1 MIIRDNSCG
10 NLIPREYFD
19 QVVERR
25 GTAAVKWDKPM
36 DEDVIPMWVA
46 DMDFRVAPPIIE
58 AIQRRAAHGI
68 FGYVAVPEAYYQS
81 TIDWFGRR
89 HGWNI
94 ERDWIQYTIGV
105 VPALSVIVKAFT
117 HPGDKVLLMTP
128 VYNCFFSSIR
138 NNGCTMQ
145 ESRLVYE
152 DATYHIDF
160 DDLER
165 KAKPD
170 DVKLLLLCNPHNP
183 AGRVWT
189 RDELVRI
196 GDICRRN
203 NVIVVSDEIHCELVY
218 GDNKYIPFASIDGHQ
233 DNCISCVS
241 PSKSFNIAGLQNANI
256 ICANPGWRE
265 RIDRAINVNEVCDVN
280 PFGVDAWIAAY
291 TQGEPW
297 LNTLCDYIYDNYRL
311 LSDTFRRELPALTVT
326 RLEGTYLAWI
336 DCRSLH
342 MSSDQLTQHLLDQA
356 HVMVNSGTM
365 YGEAGD
371 GYIRI
376 NLACPRHFVA
386 QALERIVPVLQ
397 QL

>member
-1 MIIRDNSCG
+1 MEITS
-10 NLIPREYFD
+10 EYFD
-19 QVVERR
+19 QVIERR
-25 GTAAVKWDKPM
+25 GSCAIKWDRPM
-36 DEDVIPMWVA
+36 ADDVIPMWVA

-58 AIQRRAAHGI
+58 ALQRRACHGI
-68 FGYVAVPEAYYQS
+68 YGYVSVPDAYYQA
-81 TIDWFGRR
+81 TIDWFARR
-89 HGWNI
+89 HGWLI

-105 VPALSVIVKAFT
+105 VPALSVIIKAFT
-117 HPGDKVLLMTP
+117 RPGDKVLLMTP

-138 NNGCTMQ
+138 NNGCQMQ
-145 ESRLVYE
+145 ESRLTYE

-165 KAKPD
+165 KAQPH

-203 NVIVVSDEIHCELVY
+203 GVIVVSDEIHCELVY
-218 GDNKYIPFASIDGHQ
+218 GDNKYTPFASIDGHS
-233 DNCISCVS
+233 DNCITCVS

-256 ICANPGWRE
+256 ICSNPQWRE
-265 RIDRAINVNEVCDVN
+265 RIDQAININEVCDVN
-280 PFGVDAWIAAY
+280 PFGVDAFIAAY

-297 LNTLCDYIYDNYRL
+297 LNALCEYIYDNYRL
-311 LSDTFRRELPALTVT
+311 LATTFARELPQLTVT

-336 DCRSLH
+336 DCRHLPFT
-342 MSSDQLTQHLLDQA
+342 SDQLTQLLLDKA

-365 YGEAGD
+365 YGEAGE
-371 GYIRI
+371 GFIRI
-376 NLACPRHFVA
+376 NLACQHTLVDE
-386 QALERIVPVLQ
+386 ALHRLVPVLRQ
-397 QL
+397 VLG